1 MIPARAGAGRSTKS
15 AAGCKKEAYMN
26 RSKEGAYTVPG
37 FIANGI
43 HVGIK
48 ASGLKDLALIYSSVP
63 SKVTGVFTTNCF
75 KAAPVVVSQER
86 IKGGVAQAILANSGN
101 ANAASGMKGHQDA
114 IYMSHLA
121 SERLHIREDHVL
133 VASTGIIG
141 HHLPIKKIE
150 AGMER
155 LVKGLRK
162 NGIPDAEKAIMTTD
176 KFPKIA
182 YRKANLGSREV
193 TICGIAKGA
202 GMIEPH
208 MATML
213 AFIMTD
219 VNIDLPI
226 LDRLFRQAVDVSFNA
241 ITVDG
246 CMSTNDTAVIMANG
260 LAENM
265 TIKGPSRGL
274 SLFKEMLFTV
284 MSDLSEA
291 MVKDGEGATK
301 IIEVLVEEAKSTGD
315 AKKIAYAIAN
325 SNLVKT
331 AIFGRDPNWGRILSA
346 AGSVGISM
354 PVDAIKLYFRD
365 VPVFAGGH
373 GVYNRENNREKELV
387 EIMESGRIG
396 IRIKLGMGKKSFRV
410 LASDLSYDYITIN
423 AKYHS

>member
-1 MIPARAGAGRSTKS
+1 MIPVRAGAGRSTKN
-15 AAGCKKEAYMN
+15 AAANNKEAYMN
-26 RSKEGAYTVPG
+26 GGKEAAYTVPG

-48 ASGLKDLALIYSSVP
+48 ASGLKDLALIFSSVP

-75 KAAPVVVSQER
+75 KAAPAVVSQER

-101 ANAASGMKGHQDA
+101 ANAASGMKGYQDA
-114 IYMSHLA
+114 IYMSRLA
-121 SERLHIREDHVL
+121 SERLHIKEDHVL

-141 HHLPIKKIE
+141 HHLPIEKIE
-150 AGMER
+150 AGMDR

-162 NGIPDAEKAIMTTD
+162 DGIPDAEKAIMTTD
-176 KFPKIA
+176 KFPKMA
-182 YRKANLGSREV
+182 FRKAKLGSREV

-226 LDRLFRQAVDVSFNA
+226 LDRLFREAVDVSFNS

-260 LAENM
+260 MAENQM
-265 TIKGPSRGL
+265 IKGPSKSL
-274 SLFKEMLFTV
+274 SLFKEMLFNIMT
-284 MSDLSEA
+284 DLSEA

-301 IIEVLVEEAKSTGD
+301 IIEVQVEEAKSTGD

-346 AGSVGISM
+346 AGSTGISI
-354 PVDAIKLYFRD
+354 PVDPVKLYFGD
-365 VPVFAGGH
+365 VPVYADGQGIY
-373 GVYNRENNREKELV
+373 GREKELV
-387 EIMESGRIG
+387 EIMELGRIR
-396 IRIKLGMGKKSFRV
+396 IIIKLGMGKKAFRV
-410 LASDLSYDYITIN
+410 LASDLSFDYITIN
-423 AKYHS
+423 AQYHT